1 MSADNELK
9 AVASIAGRHKMM
21 RGIAERQVDSMTKM
35 FILMCAD
42 HDPNRLFDLLDAV
55 PVWKS
60 MDSSVFG
67 ITTIIKDY
75 TNKKDITFKAHFTIN
90 GKFLK
95 KAGDEKPIS
104 YIGNF
109 RVCKAVFK
117 IDMDKLDE
125 IVGMYMSCEEEE
137 EVNLSD
143 LFIVK
148 DSDDIPLDYFGNT
161 GRIARK
167 TY

>member
-21 RGIAERQVDSMTKM
+21 RGIAEQQCESMQKM

-42 HDPNRLFDLLDAV
+42 HDPQRLFDMLDAM
-55 PVWKS
+55 PVWKP

-75 TNKKDITFKAHFTIN
+75 TNKKGITFKAHFTIN

-95 KAGDEKPIS
+95 KAGDDKPIS

-109 RVCKAVFK
+109 RVCKALFQ

-125 IVGMYMSCEEEE
+125 IVGIYMSCDEEED
-137 EVNLSD
+137 VNISE
-143 LFIVK
+143 LFTLK
-148 DSDDIPLDYFGNT
+148 DADDFPLEYLGNT
-161 GRIARK
+161 GRIARGL
-167 TY
+167 Y